1 MSAGN
6 PRDFFF
12 SGFLGSRTSVSISA
26 ETLQS
31 LLPSLWDSRVTT
43 RPHLPIN
50 VTDDTIKALATFVA
64 DITKQNVT
72 TKIGNS
78 NVIKWQQ
85 GIIRGIPI
93 IPIHPPA
100 AYYYHLP
107 PESIVGYIQE
117 LISQLCLTDNSVTFN
132 VFLNKS
138 ASLSSSGLQCHVLW
152 ERKNKPNAEPPIS
165 IVDNIAFHRP
175 PKRKF
180 TAENASNCNVFLTE
194 L

>member
-78 NVIKWQQ
+78 NVIK
-85 GIIRGIPI
+85 
-93 IPIHPPA
+93 
-100 AYYYHLP
+100 
-107 PESIVGYIQE
+107 
-117 LISQLCLTDNSVTFN
+117 
-132 VFLNKS
+132 
-138 ASLSSSGLQCHVLW
+138 
-152 ERKNKPNAEPPIS
+152 
-165 IVDNIAFHRP
+165 
-175 PKRKF
+175 
-180 TAENASNCNVFLTE
+180 
-194 L
+194 